1 MNLVLETLKLDDI
14 PLEPSNIIEEIYSLH
29 NKVFD
34 TKEWYMHSKSSR
46 QKVLSNLNEWL
57 NKLTKLVN
65 MNVRV
70 MSKDEKKYLLTIH
83 NLLIPENKET
93 TYSCASCRT
102 RMCRR
107 LKDKFNV

>member
-1 MNLVLETLKLDDI
+1 MNLEVLKLDDI
-14 PLEPSNIIEEIYSLH
+14 PLEPSNIVEEIYSLH
-29 NKVFD
+29 NKLSD
-34 TKEWYMHSKSSR
+34 EKQWYMHSKSSR
-46 QKVLSNLNEWL
+46 QKVLSHLNEWL
-57 NKLTKLVN
+57 DKLTKLVN

-93 TYSCASCRT
+93 TYSCASCRN

-107 LKDKFNV
+107 LKDKFSI